1 MRLRGPATLPAGT
14 AYTSLDLT
22 VKFVRGITVN
32 TGTVTCTGRVI
43 HAGRRTAL
51 ARAEI
56 VDADGRL
63 LGEASSSC
71 LILGGR

>member
-1 MRLRGPATLPAGT
+1 M
-14 AYTSLDLT
+14 D
-22 VKFVRGITVN
+22 

-43 HAGRRTAL
+43 HGGRRTAL

-56 VDADGRL
+56 HDAGGRL

-71 LILGGR
+71 LILTGG